1 MKNTYQKIKQTA
13 RKHVFPAVI
22 AGTLAYSTTS
32 CKEDLSY
39 LPLDQKFQTELVT
52 KNKRTIDSLIQ
63 LGNENAKNAKTKA
76 IEMSKDN
83 RVSIKEMEGV
93 LSKYNKAEKEYNL
106 ANKKAKTL
114 NFQDFEK
121 QNLSKRD
128 KKLYDK
134 ISTTLTGMDFG
145 KAEIQKDYE
154 KQRLNVKVENP
165 ETELETGIVLG
176 GIGLGLL
183 LLTAISKILWKSK

>member
-93 LSKYNKAEKEYNL
+93 LSKYNVPCLGCPMAQMEMNSL
-106 ANKKAKTL
+106 TL
-114 NFQDFEK
+114 GQICGNYGID
-121 QNLSKRD
+121 L
-128 KKLYDK
+128 KKLLEELNK
-134 ISTTLTGMDFG
+134 I
-145 KAEIQKDYE
+145 
-154 KQRLNVKVENP
+154 
-165 ETELETGIVLG
+165 
-176 GIGLGLL
+176 
-183 LLTAISKILWKSK
+183 